1 MEFNSHQVTE
11 EMWISNLA
19 KNPGLAM
26 LLVNGFGKLTLLHN
40 VSYLQENLFC
50 NEAKILGLCGDDSQ
64 AEVYR
69 IDPKSAANALEI
81 SAPAWRDLKGM
92 QVGTDL
98 DSLTVQEQTATRI
111 KNSLWIPPLVLTS
124 VLEAKSLAPADLIPL
139 LSVKFQ
145 EFDRS
150 STTVKACTILR
161 PVLEFLWAVHKN
173 LVPPT
178 IFAVKNS
185 NDAVEWSS
193 RQHFAYILS
202 APTVTLPPPFPAT
215 PIPSV
220 IATGSPFEAMTDEL
234 RKIREAN
241 ERQLLNETQSGDAKK
256 ETNRWDKLPD
266 MVQNMVLK
274 MSAMQDNVLPVE
286 PCESYSKVLKQSKV
300 LGVTT
305 VLNLELA
312 LRKCQ
317 VELPTSMANA
327 IKTGNFR
334 ANSFMVAHPF
344 SIFNVPF
351 TDATSMSSC
360 NKTELDILED
370 GHGIPLAI
378 AKKLA
383 ENKFHAPV

>member
-98 DSLTVQEQTATRI
+98 DSLTVQEQTASITRI

-145 EFDRS
+145 
-150 STTVKACTILR
+150 
-161 PVLEFLWAVHKN
+161 
-173 LVPPT
+173 
-178 IFAVKNS
+178 
-185 NDAVEWSS
+185 
-193 RQHFAYILS
+193 
-202 APTVTLPPPFPAT
+202 
-215 PIPSV
+215 
-220 IATGSPFEAMTDEL
+220 
-234 RKIREAN
+234 
-241 ERQLLNETQSGDAKK
+241 
-256 ETNRWDKLPD
+256 
-266 MVQNMVLK
+266 
-274 MSAMQDNVLPVE
+274 
-286 PCESYSKVLKQSKV
+286 
-300 LGVTT
+300 
-305 VLNLELA
+305 
-312 LRKCQ
+312 
-317 VELPTSMANA
+317 
-327 IKTGNFR
+327 
-334 ANSFMVAHPF
+334 
-344 SIFNVPF
+344 
-351 TDATSMSSC
+351 
-360 NKTELDILED
+360 
-370 GHGIPLAI
+370 
-378 AKKLA
+378 
-383 ENKFHAPV
+383 

>member
-98 DSLTVQEQTATRI
+98 DSLTVQEQTASITRI

-124 VLEAKSLAPADLIPL
+124 VL

-150 STTVKACTILR
+150 STMVKACTILR
-161 PVLEFLWAVHKN
+161 PVLEFLWAVHQK

-178 IFAVKNS
+178 IFAVENS

-202 APTVTLPPPFPAT
+202 ALTVTLPPPFPA
-215 PIPSV
+215 PHIPGVVAS
-220 IATGSPFEAMTDEL
+220 GSPFEAMTDEL

>member
-1 MEFNSHQVTE
+1 M
-11 EMWISNLA
+11 
-19 KNPGLAM
+19 
-26 LLVNGFGKLTLLHN
+26 
-40 VSYLQENLFC
+40 
-50 NEAKILGLCGDDSQ
+50 
-64 AEVYR
+64 
-69 IDPKSAANALEI
+69 
-81 SAPAWRDLKGM
+81 
-92 QVGTDL
+92 
-98 DSLTVQEQTATRI
+98 
-111 KNSLWIPPLVLTS
+111 
-124 VLEAKSLAPADLIPL
+124 
-139 LSVKFQ
+139 
-145 EFDRS
+145 
-150 STTVKACTILR
+150 VKACNILR
-161 PVLEFLWAVHKN
+161 PVLEFLWAVHQK

-178 IFAVKNS
+178 IFAVENS

-202 APTVTLPPPFPAT
+202 ALTVTLPPPFPA
-215 PIPSV
+215 PHIPGVVAS
-220 IATGSPFEAMTDEL
+220 GSPFEAMTDEL

-344 SIFNVPF
+344 SIFNAPF
-351 TDATSMSSC
+351 MDATSMSSC